1 MNHSHTV
8 SFRASTRVLAALE
21 SRRASESRTRSMQV
35 LHYVLQGLVRD
46 GFELADLDPREVSH
60 E

>member
-1 MNHSHTV
+1 VNHSHTV

-21 SRRASESRTRSMQV
+21 SRSTSESRTRSMQV
-35 LHYVLQGLVRD
+35 LHYVLQGLIRD
-46 GFELADLDPREVSH
+46 GFEMSQLDPRNASH

>member
-8 SFRASTRVLAALE
+8 SFRASTHVLQALE
-21 SRRASESRTRSMQV
+21 KRRASESRTRSMQV
-35 LHYVLQGLVRD
+35 LHYVLQGLSRD
-46 GFELADLDPREVSH
+46 GFEMSQLDPRKTDH